1 MPNRILYLSP
11 YFWPEEIGSAPYC
24 TELAVW
30 LREQGHDVRV
40 VAFRP
45 HYPRAEQ
52 FRAWADGSHDNDSL
66 DGILID
72 RVPVT
77 DRGHGGFRDR
87 LRNDLSFLWHV
98 GRRALRGEFRKTD
111 VVVAFVP
118 CTLALYGALIV
129 RLLTGARIVAVIH
142 DIESGLAGSLGLVT
156 NPAALFVLRLVERV
170 GFNRADQVIVLTEGM
185 KQEILDIG
193 CRRPISV
200 LPIWASLPPS
210 GPVPMNG
217 AAVVMYSGN
226 FGKKQN
232 LDQLIPLIKRLS
244 DEKNSIRVVLRGD
257 GSERE
262 RIKTQLEKA
271 QVANT
276 DFLPLAPAEQL
287 MDSLQSA
294 HIHLV
299 PQALNVANYALPS
312 KLFSIMSAGRPFVS
326 IAEEGSPLHELTR
339 QSGAGIC
346 VQPGDEEA
354 LYRAVVDL
362 SGDIERQTRM
372 GESGR
377 RFVDQFMNKQTIL
390 RRYDDLIS
398 R

>member
-1 MPNRILYLSP
+1 VSNRILYLSP
-11 YFWPEEIGSAPYC
+11 YFWPEEIGSASYC
-24 TELAVW
+24 TEMAVW
-30 LREQGHDVRV
+30 LQEQGHTVHV

-45 HYPRAEQ
+45 HYPNAEQ
-52 FRAWADGSHDNDSL
+52 FRAWADGSHDNDRL
-66 DGILID
+66 DGILIR

-77 DRGHGGFRDR
+77 DRGRGGFRDR
-87 LRNDLSFLWHV
+87 LKNDLSFLWHV
-98 GRRALRGEFRKTD
+98 CRRALHGEFRKTD

-118 CTLALYGALIV
+118 CTLTLYGALVV
-129 RLLTGARIVAVIH
+129 RLLTGARIIAVIH

-156 NPAALFVLRLVERV
+156 NRAFLFFLRLAERI
-170 GFNRADQVIVLTEGM
+170 GLNRADQVVVLTEGM
-185 KQEILDIG
+185 KLEIRDIG
-193 CRRPISV
+193 CSRPISV
-200 LPIWASLPPS
+200 LPIWATLPPAC
-210 GPVPMNG
+210 PVAMNG

-232 LDQLIPLIKRLS
+232 LDQLIPLIRRLS
-244 DEKNSIRVVLRGD
+244 DEKNSIRIVLRGD

-262 RIKTQLEKA
+262 RIKNQLEKA

-276 DFLPLAPAEQL
+276 DFLPLAPAELL
-287 MDSLQSA
+287 MTTLQSA

-326 IAEEGSPLHELTR
+326 IAEGGSPLHDLTQ

-362 SGDIERQTRM
+362 SGDIDRQTSM

-377 RFVDQFMNKQTIL
+377 RFVDRYMNKQTIL
-390 RRYDDLIS
+390 RCYDDLIS
-398 R
+398 S